1 MKSLVVAFAAVNVV
15 VLASA
20 PVADPTSLEN
30 GCHGYYTTQ
39 YEELSRG
46 IVAGRGRR
54 SEQRELGRV
63 IRLMARL
70 ISQRVPEQHSRRSS
84 PLHAAVGSQAD

>member
-20 PVADPTSLEN
+20 AVADPTSLEN

-39 YEELSRG
+39 YEELVEESWR
-46 IVAGRGRR
+46 AGVGDR
-54 SEQRELGRV
+54 SKGN
-63 IRLMARL
+63 
-70 ISQRVPEQHSRRSS
+70 SD
-84 PLHAAVGSQAD
+84 G